1 MFYNFAI
8 TFTNELNCFV
18 LDSFSKLEVDGFQ
31 KTCLSSRKLTS
42 PVIGYAP
49 PALLYHTYYSRT
61 KVAQAG
67 LGI

>member
-18 LDSFSKLEVDGFQ
+18 LDSFSKLGVDGFQ

-42 PVIGYAP
+42 
-49 PALLYHTYYSRT
+49 L
-61 KVAQAG
+61 
-67 LGI
+67 